1 MNSLVAT
8 VRQKLSGP
16 KTNESEEIF
25 RKTVENVM
33 SSPLWTFGAFRFYQ
47 EKTLEL
53 LGGTGL
59 KGWLQKNQKN
69 PILDETR
76 LKIRILSKMTPF
88 ELGSNHKS
96 IFTRESISQLAK
108 SAETTARIVED
119 LLKEHDI
126 LRADRKW
133 YQIRSQF
140 RRDLPRTPEEKE
152 LLAKRDRPWSQTEK
166 EEQKLGR
173 ENMIEK
179 LKQRRQLKNQP
190 RRPHH
195 QFSKQSGN
203 DQFEARSNRYE
214 PSSAFYKV
222 R

>member
-1 MNSLVAT
+1 M
-8 VRQKLSGP
+8 
-16 KTNESEEIF
+16 
-25 RKTVENVM
+25 
-33 SSPLWTFGAFRFYQ
+33 
-47 EKTLEL
+47 
-53 LGGTGL
+53 LGGTGF

-76 LKIRILSKMTPF
+76 LKIKILSKMTPY
-88 ELGSNHKS
+88 ELASNHKS
-96 IFTRESISQLAK
+96 IFTRESIAQIAK
-108 SAETTARIVED
+108 SAETTPRIVED

-166 EEQKLGR
+166 EEQKMGR
-173 ENMIEK
+173 EKMIEK

-195 QFSKQSGN
+195 QFSKQAGN
-203 DQFEARSNRYE
+203 ELVESRSHRYAL
-214 PSSAFYKV
+214 SSAFYKI